1 MQNNEFAD
9 NVKKT
14 FDTEPR
20 VKAAGF
26 NHSFDVGIAI
36 SCGVEA
42 AIIFNNLLYWLIHN
56 NINGINQINGKT
68 WTYDSVEKMQLYV
81 PYLSCKQ
88 IRNAIDKL
96 VEAKILVRGNFHANK
111 MDRRYWYALADET
124 ILGFSNISSDF
135 TKKENASDNLGK
147 CILPKGKMQLAK
159 RENDH
164 NTDTI
169 HTDIITSS
177 MVPSEPSAVADEEDS
192 NVPIEKSK
200 KRKNPDYQPLVYE
213 MSAKITALLVK
224 YNPDYRIPKNMSSI
238 LAYVKLLTKDYTPER
253 ILQVLEWALKDNVE
267 RNNFKGWSSVIYG
280 KNPAQKLRTHF
291 SQISKQ
297 MASKPDRKF
306 AASSDD
312 ERAIAVM
319 EEMTRN
325 AIR

>member
-14 FDTEPR
+14 FDNPSEI
-20 VKAAGF
+20 KCSGF
-26 NHSFDVGIAI
+26 SHAFDTGIATSLGI
-36 SCGVEA
+36 EA
-42 AIIFNNLLYWLIHN
+42 AVVYNHLVFWLHHN
-56 NINGINQINGKT
+56 KIKGINFIDGRT
-68 WTYDSVEKMQLYV
+68 WTYDTHKDMAEYFPYFTPRQVKYALEKLFEGGV
-81 PYLSCKQ
+81 
-88 IRNAIDKL
+88 
-96 VEAKILVRGNFHANK
+96 ILKANYNEDK
-111 MDRRYWYALADET
+111 MDKTNWYALKDESPIHLSKNGYDKT
-124 ILGFSNISSDF
+124 KLSDRVPNPPMRQICPIEE
-135 TKKENASDNLGK
+135 TDLSD
-147 CILPKGKMQLAK
+147 
-159 RENDH
+159 RH
-164 NTDTI
+164 NTYTK
-169 HTDIITSS
+169 HTNIITSS

-267 RNNFKGWSSVIYG
+267 RNNFKGWSSIIYG
-280 KNPAQKLRTHF
+280 KNPAHKLRTHF
-291 SQISKQ
+291 PQISKQ